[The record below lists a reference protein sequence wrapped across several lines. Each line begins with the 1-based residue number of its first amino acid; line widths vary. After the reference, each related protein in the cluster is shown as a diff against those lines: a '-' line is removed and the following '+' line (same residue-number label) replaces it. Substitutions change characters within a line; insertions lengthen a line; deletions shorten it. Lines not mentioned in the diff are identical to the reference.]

1 MLVLLSCAK
10 TMSDVSK
17 VKVPLT
23 TVPRFQK
30 EASEIALQMSQFA
43 VGDLERLLRVNA
55 KIAVENYSVIRL
67 SMRKKLRNCRLC
79 SLIRELCS
87 SG

>member
-55 KIAVENYSVIRL
+55 AGRL
-67 SMRKKLRNCRLC
+67 ISRVADLQCLVAPGK
-79 SLIRELCS
+79 
-87 SG
+87 G